1 MTLWSL
7 DFFRC
12 PITGEKLVLE
22 DATIEVVPLNDE
34 TRALVRCLGLP
45 EEKFEQRIRKGILR
59 APESNYYYPVYEF
72 VPVLFDFKNEFY
84 YKDILFKQA
93 GKKYKKPPSSR
104 ARPGELFVQKSF
116 TTQWNMVQ
124 NHELTFTYT
133 HEERQKF
140 IELEI
145 IDTDKS
151 IPNDYVALNVGCGFG
166 MESQFLFN
174 VIKRPTF
181 GIDINFSMLNG
192 VKHLMS
198 NPLVTVAL
206 ASAFAPPFA
215 NGTFDLVYSHGVLH
229 HTFDTKK
236 AFLSIRPKMKDG
248 GSIYIWVY
256 ALEDAMRGGLWRTF
270 GHYTEFAV
278 RPILAELPKWLQHVW
293 LYPMSAYHYWH
304 YKKYGMNAEKWEFKN
319 SMHSM
324 SDRWLPK
331 YAWRHGFHEV
341 ISWFLT
347 NGLSYELLD
356 PVKYRETL
364 GTNLIGVGIRGRAQ
378 KLAEG
383 APSK

>member
-12 PITGEKLVLE
+12 PITREKLVLE
-22 DATIEVVPLNDE
+22 DAVMETVPLNEE
-34 TRALVRCLGLP
+34 TRARALKLGLP
-45 EEKFEQRIRKGILR
+45 IDKLEQRVRKGILH
-59 APESNYYYPVYEF
+59 APVSNYYYVIYEY

-84 YKDILFKQA
+84 YKDLLFKDA

-145 IDTDKS
+145 IDTDKT
-151 IPNDYVALNVGCGFG
+151 IPADYVALNVGCGFG

-192 VKHLMS
+192 VKHLMD
-198 NPLVTVAL
+198 NPLVTLAL
-206 ASAFAPPFA
+206 ASGFAPPFA
-215 NGTFDLVYSHGVLH
+215 DETFDLVYSHGVLH
-229 HTFDTKK
+229 HTFNTKK
-236 AFLSIRPKMKDG
+236 AFLSVLPKMKKKN
-248 GSIYIWVY
+248 SRIYIWVY
-256 ALEDAMRGGLWRTF
+256 ALEDAMRGGIKRTI
-270 GHYTEFAV
+270 GHYTEFAI
-278 RPILAELPKWLQHVW
+278 RPILAELPKWLQHVF
-293 LYPMSAYHYWH
+293 LYPMSAYHYFH
-304 YKKYGMNAEKWEFKN
+304 HRKYGMNKDKWEFKN

-331 YAWRHGFHEV
+331 YAWRHSFHEV
-341 ISWFLT
+341 ISWFLN
-347 NGLSYELLD
+347 NGLDYELLD
-356 PVKYRETL
+356 PVKYEKEV
-364 GTNLIGVGIRGRAQ
+364 GTSLIGIGIRGHILREQPEA
-378 KLAEG
+378 A
-383 APSK
+383 

>member
-7 DFFRC
+7 EYFRC
-12 PITGEKLVLE
+12 PISHEKLILE
-22 DATIEVVPLNDE
+22 DAVIETVPLNE
-34 TRALVRCLGLP
+34 ATRALALRLGLP
-45 EEKFEQRIRKGILR
+45 IEKLEQRVRKGVLH
-59 APESNYYYPVYEF
+59 APVSNYYYPVYEYI
-72 VPVLFDFKNEFY
+72 PVLFDFKNDFY
-84 YKDILFKQA
+84 YKDPLFKTA

-133 HEERQKF
+133 HSQREKF

-145 IDTDKS
+145 VDTDKT
-151 IPNDYVALNVGCGFG
+151 IAADYLALNVGCGFG

-192 VKHLMS
+192 VKHLMD
-198 NPLVTVAL
+198 NPLVTLAL

-215 NGTFDLVYSHGVLH
+215 DDTFDLVYSHGVLH
-229 HTFDTKK
+229 HTYDTKK
-236 AFLSIRPKMKDG
+236 AFLSIMPKMKNEKG
-248 GSIYIWVY
+248 KIYIWVY
-256 ALEDAMRGGLWRTF
+256 ALEDAMRGGSKRTF

-293 LYPMSAYHYWH
+293 LYPLSAYHYWH
-304 YKKYGMNAEKWEFKN
+304 FKKYGMNKDKWEFKN

-341 ISWFLT
+341 ITWFVT
-347 NGLSYELLD
+347 NGLDYELLD
-356 PVKYRETL
+356 PVAYEEAV
-364 GTNLIGVGIRGRAQ
+364 GTSLIGVGIRGRHHRPKSA
-378 KLAEG
+378 A
-383 APSK
+383 